1 MPEGD
6 TIHRAARTIAKA
18 IGGRVITRFETVVA
32 ALARANDQQPIVGRR
47 IDAVTARGKNLIIAF
62 SGGLFLRSHLRMNG
76 SWHIYRPG
84 EAWMKRRSDMRV
96 VIATDD
102 FVVVGFNL
110 PIAEFHDARSLEREP
125 DLQRLGPDLVADDFD
140 PAEALRRIRRYP
152 DREIAD
158 VLLNQGA
165 LAGIG
170 NIYKS
175 EVLFLCGISPFALV
189 SSVADGELERVIAI
203 ARKLL
208 VHNVERAGGSRETM
222 SSLRQSQRLWVY
234 GRRGEPC
241 RKCGT
246 RIEYRKQGPDVRGTY
261 WCPRCQTRHEA

>member
-62 SGGLFLRSHLRMNG
+62 SGGMFLRSHLRMNG

-110 PIAEFHDARSLEREP
+110 PIAEFHDAR
-125 DLQRLGPDLVADDFD
+125 
-140 PAEALRRIRRYP
+140 
-152 DREIAD
+152 
-158 VLLNQGA
+158 
-165 LAGIG
+165 
-170 NIYKS
+170 
-175 EVLFLCGISPFALV
+175 
-189 SSVADGELERVIAI
+189 
-203 ARKLL
+203 
-208 VHNVERAGGSRETM
+208 
-222 SSLRQSQRLWVY
+222 
-234 GRRGEPC
+234 
-241 RKCGT
+241 
-246 RIEYRKQGPDVRGTY
+246 
-261 WCPRCQTRHEA
+261 